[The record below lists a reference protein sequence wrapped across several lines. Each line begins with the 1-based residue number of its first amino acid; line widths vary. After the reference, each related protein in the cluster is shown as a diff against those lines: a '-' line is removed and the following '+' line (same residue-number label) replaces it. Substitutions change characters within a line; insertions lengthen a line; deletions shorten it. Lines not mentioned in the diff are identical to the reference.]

1 MSSFVET
8 NVSFLG
14 QRPSNAAIVAN
25 TAIAGIA
32 GIAGIAANVEN
43 VAYELGC

>member
-25 TAIAGIA
+25 TAIAEIA
-32 GIAGIAANVEN
+32 AIAANVEN